1 MNKKLKIL
9 RKNINN
15 LRMNP
20 SMYYEKYI
28 SINFNT
34 NYLWTKEY
42 LDKIKNEP
50 REPLQEDE
58 KSYNFLVDHTKSSY
72 QQQLKKKINKNNLSE
87 YLSKMNDNLSFY
99 IKDLVGFS
107 KIVKVKCK
115 LTQKY
120 NPIDVVV
127 QYLLDKQYRRN
138 IFNQYSK
145 GLTIKIVKNYFND
158 STLVIMVIILDRDNA
173 ILDEPGSI

>member
-1 MNKKLKIL
+1 
-9 RKNINN
+9 
-15 LRMNP
+15 
-20 SMYYEKYI
+20 
-28 SINFNT
+28 
-34 NYLWTKEY
+34 
-42 LDKIKNEP
+42 
-50 REPLQEDE
+50 
-58 KSYNFLVDHTKSSY
+58 
-72 QQQLKKKINKNNLSE
+72 
-87 YLSKMNDNLSFY
+87 MNDDLSFY
-99 IKDLVGFS
+99 IKDLVGFN

-158 STLVIMVIILDRDNA
+158 STWVIMVIILDRDNA
-173 ILDEPGSI
+173 FLDEPGSIWFKLSDI